1 MEVAEGNETQA
12 HGVHSTTYR
21 EKLSS
26 GEKLWP
32 WKFGLRVILLIVTI
46 VGIGCLAWAV
56 SHSPQFDDYN
66 FSEDDS
72 WALPWGL
79 ITLPCSFIWGVVCIM
94 VLLIR
99 TRPIH
104 PGSAVG
110 VDLVLW
116 LALIVTTLFA
126 AVSASSISGFGTG
139 GYIQDVEPD
148 GGEYYQ
154 APNGTWVYNATSSY
168 YDSYYGSSSNTTQR
182 ECDPDFSSC
191 AAQDAYVNQLWHLM
205 SRLVGVEWTA
215 VACQAIAVL
224 LHFAL
229 FVWACCDTHARNSR
243 RTRKDAEAI
252 AEKIIRDL
260 KEKGELVP
268 AVPMQQARENPI
280 MTAPGGAQMQ
290 EHYQP
295 GPS

>member
-1 MEVAEGNETQA
+1 MEAAEGNETQA
-12 HGVHSTTYR
+12 HETHSPTYR

-32 WKFGLRVILLIVTI
+32 WKFGLRVILLVITI
-46 VGIGCLAWAV
+46 IGIGCLAWAV

-79 ITLPCSFIWGVVCIM
+79 ITLPCSFIWSAVCIL
-94 VLLIR
+94 VLLIL
-99 TRPIH
+99 
-104 PGSAVG
+104 SAYSV
-110 VDLVLW
+110 
-116 LALIVTTLFA
+116 
-126 AVSASSISGFGTG
+126 SGFGTG

-148 GGEYYQ
+148 GGEYYL

-168 YDSYYGSSSNTTQR
+168 YDPYYDNPSSTTQR

-205 SRLVGVEWTA
+205 NRLVGVEYTA

-268 AVPMQQARENPI
+268 AVPAQRAREDPV
-280 MTAPGGAQMQ
+280 MTVPGGVQMQ
-290 EHYQP
+290 EHYRS